1 MIELERLYE
10 SAGTHL
16 NAIPQQWERFVTDFQ
31 SIFGAGIVLY
41 RPTIKDNVLAWRSA
55 DQTVATTHPDHA
67 ADYVK
72 FKVFELNQIPDAS
85 LNPLE
90 PSRRSD
96 VIPNEIF
103 RETDVAKTFFIPRN
117 IFYMLAV
124 SAILHDDSQLMMVLW
139 RSEGRGDFSDI
150 EKQRMALFMRYLAT
164 LIPSVRSDLN
174 VSPGH
179 AVEDFGAK
187 YALTDTEVS
196 VLTALL
202 QGQSLRMIASESG
215 RAYGTVRWHVQNIL
229 EKCQVKTQKNLLS
242 EFYRLI
248 KR

>member
-1 MIELERLYE
+1 MIELEKLYE

-16 NAIPQQWERFVTDFQ
+16 SAMPQQWERFVADFQ

-41 RPTIKDNVLAWRSA
+41 RPSIEGDVLAWRSA
-55 DQTVATTHPDHA
+55 EQTVATTHPQHA

-72 FKVFELNQIPDAS
+72 HKVFEANQIPDAS

-96 VIPNEIF
+96 IIPDEIF
-103 RETDVAKTFFIPRN
+103 RETDVAKGFFIPRD

-124 SAILHDDSQLMMVLW
+124 SAILPDNSYLMMVLW
-139 RSEGRGDFSDI
+139 RGESRGDFSDI
-150 EKQRMALFMRYLAT
+150 EKQRVALFMRYLAT
-164 LIPSVRSDLN
+164 LIPSDRTDVN
-174 VSPGH
+174 VASGR
-179 AVEDFGAK
+179 AVEEFGAK

-202 QGQSLRMIASESG
+202 EGQSLRMIATDSG